1 MKPSKFLD
9 VVWDYIL
16 MTVGTF
22 IFVMAWTS
30 FLQPNNLASGG
41 LTGFST
47 ILGYAT
53 QGFIPMDVTYAV
65 LNILLLVAGFLFL
78 GKGFG
83 FKTIYVIGLSSLLF
97 WLLPHYF
104 GPDSP
109 FGWPN
114 LEVIDPKLSTLMVA
128 IIGGAMEAV
137 GIGLIL
143 LRGGST
149 GGTDIV
155 AMILNKYWP
164 VSPGK
169 VYLYSDIFIV
179 ASLLLIPESQ
189 GGGLVNM
196 IYAYVV
202 MLVFSF
208 GVDYVLLGNKSSV
221 QLLVF
226 SKKYQEIADHIIY
239 DVQRG
244 VTALDSMG
252 WYSQQESKVLL
263 IILRKNQMS
272 EVIKEIKRIDKDAFV
287 SVSSATSVY
296 GEGFEEIKTGLKLR
310 KNNGDNEQQSV

>member
-1 MKPSKFLD
+1 MKASKFLN
-9 VVWDYIL
+9 VVWDYFL

-41 LTGFST
+41 LTGLST
-47 ILGYAT
+47 ILDYAT
-53 QGFIPMDVTYAV
+53 QGKIPMDVTYAV
-65 LNILLLVAGFLFL
+65 LNVLLLVAGFLFL
-78 GKGFG
+78 GKAFG
-83 FKTIYVIGLSSLLF
+83 FKTIYVIGLSSFLF
-97 WLLPHYF
+97 WLLPEYF
-104 GPDSP
+104 
-109 FGWPN
+109 PN
-114 LEVIDPKLSTLMVA
+114 LEVVDENLDKILVA
-128 IIGGAMEAV
+128 LIGGAMEAM

-169 VYLYSDIFIV
+169 VYLYSDVFIV
-179 ASLLLIPESQ
+179 ASLILIPIDN

-202 MLVFSF
+202 MITFSF
-208 GVDYVLLGNKSSV
+208 GVDYVMLGNKSSV

-226 SKKYQEIADHIIY
+226 STKYQEIADHIIY

-244 VTALDSMG
+244 VTALKSIG
-252 WYSQQESKVLL
+252 WYSQKESKVLL
-263 IILRKNQMS
+263 IILRKHQMN
-272 EVIKEIKRIDKDAFV
+272 EVINEIKHIDKDAFV
-287 SVSSATSVY
+287 SVSTANSVY
-296 GEGFEEIKTGLKLR
+296 GEGFEEIKTGIRR
-310 KNNGDNEQQSV
+310 KKKENR

>member
-1 MKPSKFLD
+1 MKTSKVLN
-9 VVWDYIL
+9 VLWDYFL
-16 MTVGTF
+16 MTLGTL

-41 LTGFST
+41 LTGLTT
-47 ILGYAT
+47 ILDYAT
-53 QGFIPMDVTYAV
+53 QGRIPMDVTYAL
-65 LNILLLVAGFLFL
+65 LNIVLLVAGFLFL
-78 GKGFG
+78 GKTFG
-83 FKTIYVIGLSSLLF
+83 FKTIYVIALSSVLF
-97 WLLPHYF
+97 WILPEYF
-104 GPDSP
+104 
-109 FGWPN
+109 PN
-114 LEVIDPKLSTLMVA
+114 LEVVDPELDKIMVVL
-128 IIGGAMEAV
+128 IGGAMESI
-137 GIGLIL
+137 GIGMIL

-164 VSPGK
+164 ISPGK

-179 ASLLLIPESQ
+179 SSLLLVPAEQ

-226 SKKYQEIADHIIY
+226 SKKYKEIADHIIY
-239 DVQRG
+239 DVKRG
-244 VTALDSMG
+244 VTALQSVG
-252 WYSQQESKVLL
+252 WYSQKDSKVLL

-272 EVIKEIKRIDKDAFV
+272 EVINEIKNIDKNAFI
-287 SVSSATSVY
+287 SVSSVSSVY
-296 GEGFEEIKTGLKLR
+296 GEGFEELKSGIDIKKIS
-310 KNNGDNEQQSV
+310 KKEEA

>member
-1 MKPSKFLD
+1 MKTSKILN
-9 VVWDYIL
+9 VLWDYFL
-16 MTVGTF
+16 MTLGTL

-41 LTGFST
+41 LTGLTT
-47 ILGYAT
+47 ILDYAT
-53 QGFIPMDVTYAV
+53 QGRIPMDVTYAL

-78 GKGFG
+78 GKTFG
-83 FKTIYVIGLSSLLF
+83 FKTIYVIALSSLLF
-97 WLLPHYF
+97 WVLPEYF
-104 GPDSP
+104 
-109 FGWPN
+109 PN
-114 LEVIDPKLSTLMVA
+114 LEVVDPELDKIMVVL
-128 IIGGAMEAV
+128 IGGAMESV
-137 GIGLIL
+137 GIGMIL

-164 VSPGK
+164 ISPGK

-179 ASLLLIPESQ
+179 ASLLLLPPEN

-226 SKKYQEIADHIIY
+226 SKKYKEIADHIIY

-244 VTALDSMG
+244 VTALQSVG

-263 IILRKNQMS
+263 IILRKYQMN
-272 EVIKEIKRIDKDAFV
+272 EVINEIKRIDKDAFV
-287 SVSSATSVY
+287 SVSSANSVY
-296 GEGFEEIKTGLKLR
+296 GEGFEEIKTGLNIKKKSVTSLR
-310 KNNGDNEQQSV
+310 QNNDTAID

>member
-1 MKPSKFLD
+1 MKTSKVLN
-9 VVWDYIL
+9 VLWDYFL
-16 MTVGTF
+16 MTLGTL

-41 LTGFST
+41 LTGLTT
-47 ILGYAT
+47 ILDYAT
-53 QGFIPMDVTYAV
+53 QGRIPMDVTYAL
-65 LNILLLVAGFLFL
+65 LNIVLLVAGFLFL
-78 GKGFG
+78 GKTFG
-83 FKTIYVIGLSSLLF
+83 FKTIYVIALSSVLF
-97 WLLPHYF
+97 WVLPEYF
-104 GPDSP
+104 
-109 FGWPN
+109 PN
-114 LEVIDPKLSTLMVA
+114 LEVVDPELDKIMVVL
-128 IIGGAMEAV
+128 IGGAMESI
-137 GIGLIL
+137 GIGMIL

-164 VSPGK
+164 ISPGK

-179 ASLLLIPESQ
+179 SSLLLVPAEQ

-226 SKKYQEIADHIIY
+226 SKKYKEIADHIIY

-244 VTALDSMG
+244 VTALQSVG

-263 IILRKNQMS
+263 IILRKYQMN
-272 EVIKEIKRIDKDAFV
+272 EVINEIKRIDKDAFV
-287 SVSSATSVY
+287 SVSSANSVY
-296 GEGFEEIKTGLKLR
+296 GEGFEELKTGLVIKKKSITSRRCR
-310 KNNGDNEQQSV
+310 K